1 MKQNLHL
8 TLLFFILVIISSSK
22 VSSARFIV
30 TKQQGQEEV
39 KLMREIPSSQDSL
52 QVMED
57 IESIKELMGME
68 TCDNGDEECFKRR
81 IISEAH
87 LDYIYTQHHKP

>member
-22 VSSARFIV
+22 VSARFIV
-30 TKQQGQEEV
+30 TKQQGQEEI
-39 KLMREIPSSQDSL
+39 KLMKEIPSSQDSL

-57 IESIKELMGME
+57 IESIRELMGIE
-68 TCDNGDEECFKRR
+68 ACDNGDEECFKRR